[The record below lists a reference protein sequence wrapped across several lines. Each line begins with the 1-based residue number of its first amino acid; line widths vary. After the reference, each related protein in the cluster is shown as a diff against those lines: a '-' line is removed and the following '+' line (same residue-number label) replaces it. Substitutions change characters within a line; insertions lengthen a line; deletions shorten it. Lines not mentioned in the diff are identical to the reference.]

1 MSGSSESNFDNDNLI
16 EELLIVPGIVYDNI
30 NDINDID
37 NDDCDSDDDG
47 DHSNNYDDNGDH
59 NNDYDESPTM

>member
-30 NDINDID
+30 NGSNDID
-37 NDDCDSDDDG
+37 NDDCD
-47 DHSNNYDDNGDH
+47 DDNGDH
-59 NNDYDESPTM
+59 YNDYDENPTMQ